1 MSSSLHHHN
10 SRLRRA
16 AALVSLSLFI
26 AAFTFCVGQNKS
38 ASSPEIQK
46 QARRV
51 IVISLDGLDAR
62 YLHKRDEYGLKIPA
76 LRRLMAQGAT
86 ARGVWTVYPS
96 VTYPA
101 HTTIVTGMS
110 PAKHGVLGNEIFEPP
125 DAPQE
130 GVWNWFARDIK
141 GDALWDAA
149 ARENLK
155 TAMVSWPV
163 SAGAGDYNLPE
174 IYQSGVSREMTW
186 LRIGQNARPQTL
198 VQDVVKHDSALYS
211 KVNKDESDDLR
222 TRFAEYLLTEKR
234 PDVLLVHLFD
244 LDHFEHDYGPF
255 TPEVFAILEKV
266 DGYVGRILA
275 AAERA
280 GTLSET
286 AVFIV
291 SDHGFMPVKE
301 QVHPGVLLAQSGLI
315 KLLEAKDGEGKAP
328 PALAAD
334 WRAAAYPTS
343 GSCSIILRDPQDK
356 EMLKKVL
363 DIFKPLAGK
372 KGSGIF
378 RVLEADE
385 VRKLGGNPRA
395 ALMLDAAD
403 GYTFGGNYTGEFITP
418 YARRGQHGFLP
429 TRPDYKASLI
439 ASGAGI
445 TRRGD
450 LGEVRMIDI
459 GPTIARLLN
468 LTLRDAEGR
477 ALTLK

>member
-1 MSSSLHHHN
+1 MSLRFN
-10 SRLRRA
+10 FRLRRA
-16 AALVSLSLFI
+16 AALVSLLLLI
-26 AAFTFCVGQNKS
+26 TAFTFCVGQNKT

-46 QARRV
+46 QAKRV

-62 YLHKRDEYGLKIPA
+62 YLHKRNEYGLNIPA
-76 LRRLMAQGAT
+76 LRRLMAEGAT

-101 HTTIVTGMS
+101 HTTIVTGVP

-130 GVWNWFARDIK
+130 GVWSWFARDIK
-141 GDALWDAA
+141 ADTLWDAA
-149 ARENLK
+149 ARGKLK

-174 IYQSGVSREMTW
+174 IYQSGVSRERTW
-186 LRIGQNARPQTL
+186 QRIGENARPQSL
-198 VQDVVKHDSALYS
+198 VAEVFKHDPALYS

-222 TRFAEYLLTEKR
+222 TRFAEYLITEKR

-244 LDHFEHDYGPF
+244 LDHFQHDYGPF
-255 TPEVFAILEKV
+255 TPESFAILEKV

-301 QVHPGVLLAQSGLI
+301 QVHPGVLLARAGLI
-315 KLLEAKDGEGKAP
+315 KLLDGKGAEGKAA
-328 PALAAD
+328 ALAAD
-334 WRAAAYPTS
+334 WRVAAYPTS

-356 EMLKKVL
+356 ETLKKVL

-403 GYTFGGNYTGEFITP
+403 GYTFGGNYTGEFITS

-459 GPTIARLLN
+459 GPTIARVLG

-477 ALTLK
+477 ALW